1 MFFSTSGSFFA
12 TYWATS
18 EPEISLNYKT
28 AALKELCQEIYEI
41 TITTQYIKNGVND
54 PANKNYNRRQRWS
67 NLKRTV
73 TVTLT
78 VFKSSFL
85 LFVTFD
91 IMIGR

>member
-1 MFFSTSGSFFA
+1 M
-12 TYWATS
+12 
-18 EPEISLNYKT
+18 
-28 AALKELCQEIYEI
+28 CHEIYEI
-41 TITTQYIKNGVND
+41 TITTQYIKRWCKIND

-78 VFKSSFL
+78 VLKSSFL